1 MPTFRHTQAT
11 EIAYDGQ
18 RQRFCFHKSAY
29 KKEKIMSTSNTTIV
43 PVAVRT
49 LPIKVSAKGAISI
62 YWLGRFPVT
71 LYKSQMI
78 ALLANKDKIEA
89 FIERNDSLLASKD

>member
-18 RQRFCFHKSAY
+18 RFCFLKSAY

-62 YWLGRFPVT
+62 YGLGRFPVT

>member
-1 MPTFRHTQAT
+1 MTP
-11 EIAYDGQ
+11 
-18 RQRFCFHKSAY
+18 
-29 KKEKIMSTSNTTIV
+29 NTTIV
-43 PVAVRT
+43 APVAVRT
-49 LPIKVSAKGAISI
+49 LPIKVSLKGAISI
-62 YWLGRFPVT
+62 YGLGRFPVT

>member
-11 EIAYDGQ
+11 EIAYEG
-18 RQRFCFHKSAY
+18 QRFCFHKSAY

-62 YWLGRFPVT
+62 YGLGRFPVT

-78 ALLANKDKIEA
+78 ALLANKDKIES